1 MADSGRITMPIG
13 VQPPDVLEWSR
24 TLRSRS
30 PSPTRM
36 NGLRSRSPSPT
47 RLLSARDEN
56 ESASHKG
63 VYLTDVPTSAGLPK
77 PSVTKMKKSKS
88 GSAAGLRK
96 STGSLAAT
104 FNGTSSSGKL
114 NKSGS
119 GTHELG
125 NIEAEYIK
133 NLQQQIYFLELES
146 NYLRDQA
153 RKATEM
159 HPQMTAEAE
168 RMLVKLRAMQAE
180 VDNAQFECKN
190 KDSSIAQ
197 SICEK
202 ERLEERLR
210 DEEVSRQR
218 DKRQL
223 MDEIITLKKTRDA
236 LEHDLSNKDS
246 QVSEARREL
255 DMSATAIRNAELKI
269 STLKTQLDQRTEQH
283 KMTQIALDEK
293 RSELLS
299 SETQLREIED
309 KYYNNTVQIQDK
321 ITNDLREEIRI
332 LRQKLKETEM
342 NADHDRYLK
351 SKMSEDSTNLVRE
364 NALLSQKLQEVES
377 QLLREKDIRDSQ
389 ESRHTNQVSEFV
401 QLRDKEKEAR
411 FELQHTQ
418 ELLRKEQERNK
429 LYSEKVVKQEAVA
442 TSLDLS
448 VNTSRSR
455 ITELE
460 NYQAG
465 IEHENAQL
473 RKDKTLLV
481 DHVSDLQHKLETKER
496 DINSLKSQMHMME
509 TKVQELHH
517 LKHLET
523 SVQTQKWEEFEKL
536 AESMR
541 NLSHTMSTTGTSS
554 SHVLQY

>member
-47 RLLSARDEN
+47 RLSSAR
-56 ESASHKG
+56 G
-63 VYLTDVPTSAGLPK
+63 VYMTDVPTSAGLPK
-77 PSVTKMKKSKS
+77 YSVNKMKKSKS
-88 GSAAGLRK
+88 GSSAGLRK

-119 GTHELG
+119 GTHDLG

-146 NYLRDQA
+146 NYLREQA

-159 HPQMTAEAE
+159 HPHMTAEAE
-168 RMLVKLRAMQAE
+168 RMLVKLRAMQSE
-180 VDNAQFECKN
+180 MDNAQLECKS

-197 SICEK
+197 SICER
-202 ERLEERLR
+202 ERLAERIR
-210 DEEVSRQR
+210 DEEVNHQR
-218 DKRQL
+218 NKRQL
-223 MDEIITLKKTRDA
+223 MDEIIALKKTRDA
-236 LEHDLSNKDS
+236 LEHDMSNKDA

-293 RSELLS
+293 RSECLS
-299 SETQLREIED
+299 TETQLREIEE

-321 ITNDLREEIRI
+321 LSNDLREEIRL

-351 SKMSEDSTNLVRE
+351 SKMSEDSTNLARE
-364 NALLSQKLQEVES
+364 NALLEQKLQELESRFIREKEIRES
-377 QLLREKDIRDSQ
+377 QET
-389 ESRHTNQVSEFV
+389 RHGSHVSELV

-418 ELLRKEQERNK
+418 DLLRKEQERNR
-429 LYSEKVVKQEAVA
+429 LYSEKLVKQEAVA

-460 NYQAG
+460 SYQSG
-465 IEHENAQL
+465 VEHENAQL

-481 DHVSDLQHKLETKER
+481 DHVSDLQRKLETKDR
-496 DINSLKSQMHMME
+496 DINTLRSQMHLME
-509 TKVQELHH
+509 SKVQELQH
-517 LKHLET
+517 LKQMES
-523 SVQTQKWEEFEKL
+523 SVHTQKWEEFEKL

-554 SHVLQY
+554 SNVLQY

>member
-1 MADSGRITMPIG
+1 MSRITSTFG
-13 VQPPDVLEWSR
+13 KVD
-24 TLRSRS
+24 
-30 PSPTRM
+30 
-36 NGLRSRSPSPT
+36 GLRSSEKLQGGP
-47 RLLSARDEN
+47 
-56 ESASHKG
+56 
-63 VYLTDVPTSAGLPK
+63 YLTDVPTSAGLPK
-77 PSVTKMKKSKS
+77 HSIIKMKKSKS
-88 GSAAGLRK
+88 GMSSAGLRK

-104 FNGTSSSGKL
+104 FNGTASTGKL

-168 RMLVKLRAMQAE
+168 RMLVKLRAMQTE
-180 VDNAQFECKN
+180 VDNAQLECKN

-210 DEEVSRQR
+210 DEEVCRQR

-223 MDEIITLKKTRDA
+223 MDEIVSLKKTRDL
-236 LEHDLSNKDS
+236 LEHDLANKDS

-299 SETQLREIED
+299 TETQLREIED
-309 KYYNNTVQIQDK
+309 KYYNNSVQIQDK
-321 ITNDLREEIRI
+321 ITNDLKDEIRL

-364 NALLSQKLQEVES
+364 NAVLSQKLQDLES

-389 ESRHTNQVSEFV
+389 DSRHSSHVAELV
-401 QLRDKEKEAR
+401 QIREKEKEAR

-429 LYSEKVVKQEAVA
+429 LYSEKMVKQEAVA

-465 IEHENAQL
+465 IEQENAQL

-481 DHVSDLQHKLETKER
+481 DHVSDLQRKMETKER
-496 DINSLKSQMHMME
+496 EISTMKAQMHTME
-509 TKVQELHH
+509 TKLHELQH
-517 LKHLET
+517 LKHLEST
-523 SVQTQKWEEFEKL
+523 VQSQKWEEFEKL

>member
-1 MADSGRITMPIG
+1 
-13 VQPPDVLEWSR
+13 
-24 TLRSRS
+24 
-30 PSPTRM
+30 
-36 NGLRSRSPSPT
+36 
-47 RLLSARDEN
+47 
-56 ESASHKG
+56 
-63 VYLTDVPTSAGLPK
+63 
-77 PSVTKMKKSKS
+77 MKKSKS
-88 GSAAGLRK
+88 SSSAGLRK
-96 STGSLAAT
+96 STGNLAAT
-104 FNGTSSSGKL
+104 FNGTASSGKL

-119 GTHELG
+119 GSHDLG

-146 NYLRDQA
+146 NYLREQA

-168 RMLVKLRAMQAE
+168 RMLVKLRTMQTE
-180 VDNAQFECKN
+180 VDNAQLECKS

-202 ERLEERLR
+202 EKLEERLR
-210 DEEVSRQR
+210 DEEVCRQR

-223 MDEIITLKKTRDA
+223 MDEIIALKKTRDV
-236 LEHDLSNKDS
+236 LEHDLTNKDG
-246 QVSEARREL
+246 QVNDARREL

-299 SETQLREIED
+299 TETQLREIEE

-351 SKMSEDSTNLVRE
+351 TKMSEDSTNLVRE
-364 NALLSQKLQEVES
+364 NALLSQKLQDVES
-377 QLLREKDIRDSQ
+377 QLIREKEIRDNQ
-389 ESRHTNQVSEFV
+389 ESRNSSHVSELV
-401 QLRDKEKEAR
+401 QLRDKEKETR
-411 FELQHTQ
+411 FELQHTH

-429 LYSEKVVKQEAVA
+429 LYSEKMVKQEAVA

-460 NYQAG
+460 NYQVG
-465 IEHENAQL
+465 IEQENAQL

-481 DHVSDLQHKLETKER
+481 DHVSDLQRKLEMKDRE
-496 DINSLKSQMHMME
+496 INILKSQMHTLD
-509 TKVQELHH
+509 TKVNELNH
-517 LKHLET
+517 LKKLEST
-523 SVQTQKWEEFEKL
+523 VQSQKWEEFEKL

-554 SHVLQY
+554 SQVLQY